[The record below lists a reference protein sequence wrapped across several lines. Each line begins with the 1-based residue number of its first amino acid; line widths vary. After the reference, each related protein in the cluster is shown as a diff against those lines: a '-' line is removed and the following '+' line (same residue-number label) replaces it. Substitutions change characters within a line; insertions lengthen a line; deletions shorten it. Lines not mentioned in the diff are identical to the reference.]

1 MSKSIILLTNILA
14 LASTLL
20 KSLPQL
26 LQMSI
31 YLILDLKLKIHMKN
45 MHEIL
50 TGLTLE
56 RTAANACMPQNISNQ
71 KVRDDLSTLPALC

>member
-1 MSKSIILLTNILA
+1 
-14 LASTLL
+14 
-20 KSLPQL
+20 
-26 LQMSI
+26 MSI

-71 KVRDDLSTLPALC
+71 KVRDDLSTDDLKNENDLKNKDDLKNRGDQKM